1 MFGGSCLQECGA
13 LVGDSFESCIRK
25 SKMAAILPAKSS
37 GQSKM
42 AAIVLAKISGYIT
55 ARAIQDGSR
64 KQSDLVPIEI
74 LSILIQMNTSID
86 LQYGFRNV
94 NTLIFR

>member
-42 AAIVLAKISGYIT
+42 VAIVLAKISGYIT

-64 KQSDLVPIEI
+64 KQFDLVPIEM
-74 LSILIQMNTSID
+74 L
-86 LQYGFRNV
+86 
-94 NTLIFR
+94 TLIFR